1 MGRGCRDQRNP
12 AHSRRRVGAHAVL
25 SPPPRSASSGRP
37 APPPPPGTIDHMRG
51 VIVGFG
57 LLAIAQAVLSRPD
70 SSGRLAEGGSWLA
83 NAFRRLGS
91 PAVAGVPQVRGVLT

>member
-1 MGRGCRDQRNP
+1 
-12 AHSRRRVGAHAVL
+12 
-25 SPPPRSASSGRP
+25 
-37 APPPPPGTIDHMRG
+37 MRG

-91 PAVAGVPQVRGVLT
+91 PAVAGVPQVRGVLTNVGTSLGTVAAGAAGQLGQIIAQGEPRQRDTRRG